1 MGNRLRALLNRY
13 ILADELSLD
22 ARRINTMLFFGF
34 LVAVGCTIM
43 RFVEGSSTLS
53 LIVQGAFILAVILA
67 GFMVNTYRVYTLAIY
82 ATVIFLDFILFP
94 LAFFLNGGLAT
105 GMPAFFAMGVALI
118 AMLISGRK
126 CGVLIVLNTLW
137 IIACYVVSHYYP
149 GLVSVP
155 ASPLLGAV
163 DHIGSF
169 LMVSLF
175 IGAVI
180 KIQDYLYARERQK
193 VADAAQALLRSD
205 RLRAAVNDLATTLLN
220 ADVEDFDAVF
230 KQEIA
235 RLASY
240 IDIDRAVIWR
250 NVEKKGELCYE
261 SVFRWVSGPDQGPV
275 VTVIPYKATPS
286 WYHILANNGTIN
298 GTIAEMEPDIQALL
312 RPYGMRSL
320 LVVPTFYQNR
330 FAGFTSFDDCHRER
344 DFSQNEIDIL
354 RSAAL
359 ILTNA
364 MIRNEI
370 NASLVAAREEAL
382 AGNRAKSA
390 FLSNM
395 SHEMRT
401 PLNAIIGMI
410 AIAKNA
416 SDVSKKDE
424 CLDKMEEASFHLLG
438 VINDVLD
445 MSKIEANKLEL
456 APVDFSFNRLIQR
469 VITVN
474 SFQIENKELD
484 FKLELDSEIP
494 DALHGDDQRIS
505 QAVTN
510 IFANA
515 IKFTPKGGS
524 VLLRTQLLEVSS
536 AGSCL
541 IRITITDSG
550 IGIGPEQLERL
561 FEPFQQ
567 AESTTTRRFG
577 GTGLGL
583 AISKRI
589 ISLMDGD
596 ISVESQQGKGST
608 FEMTI
613 PLEQAHESL
622 EVADADEQDAASPSQ
637 PNEMDLSGKHVLLA
651 EDIEVNR
658 EIVCALMEPFGVEVD
673 CATNGIEAVEL
684 FKRDPQRY
692 DLILMDMQMPEMD
705 GLDAT
710 RHIRALT
717 TPWAHKIPIVALT
730 ANVFKD
736 DINRCL
742 EAGMND
748 HLGKPLSQPRILSA
762 LRKHIKPH

>member
-1 MGNRLRALLNRY
+1 
-13 ILADELSLD
+13 
-22 ARRINTMLFFGF
+22 
-34 LVAVGCTIM
+34 
-43 RFVEGSSTLS
+43 
-53 LIVQGAFILAVILA
+53 
-67 GFMVNTYRVYTLAIY
+67 
-82 ATVIFLDFILFP
+82 
-94 LAFFLNGGLAT
+94 
-105 GMPAFFAMGVALI
+105 
-118 AMLISGRK
+118 
-126 CGVLIVLNTLW
+126 
-137 IIACYVVSHYYP
+137 
-149 GLVSVP
+149 
-155 ASPLLGAV
+155 
-163 DHIGSF
+163 
-169 LMVSLF
+169 
-175 IGAVI
+175 
-180 KIQDYLYARERQK
+180 
-193 VADAAQALLRSD
+193 
-205 RLRAAVNDLATTLLN
+205 
-220 ADVEDFDAVF
+220 
-230 KQEIA
+230 
-235 RLASY
+235 
-240 IDIDRAVIWR
+240 
-250 NVEKKGELCYE
+250 
-261 SVFRWVSGPDQGPV
+261 
-275 VTVIPYKATPS
+275 
-286 WYHILANNGTIN
+286 
-298 GTIAEMEPDIQALL
+298 
-312 RPYGMRSL
+312 MRSL

-330 FAGFTSFDDCHRER
+330 FEGFTSFDDCHRER

-401 PLNAIIGMI
+401 PLNAITGMI
-410 AIAKNA
+410 AIAKSA
-416 SDVSKKDE
+416 DDISKKDE

-469 VITVN
+469 VVTVN
-474 SFQIENKELD
+474 SFQIEHKELD
-484 FKLELDSEIP
+484 FKLELDPEIP
-494 DALHGDDQRIS
+494 DALYGDDQRIS

-515 IKFTPKGGS
+515 IKFTPKGGK
-524 VLLRTQLLEVSS
+524 VLLRTRLLEASP
-536 AGSCL
+536 AGVYL
-541 IRITITDSG
+541 IRITVTDSG

-567 AESTTTRRFG
+567 AENTTTRRFG

-589 ISLMDGD
+589 LSLMDGD
-596 ISVESQQGKGST
+596 ISVESEQGKGST
-608 FEMTI
+608 FELTI
-613 PLEQAHESL
+613 PLERARESL
-622 EVADADEQDAASPSQ
+622 ETVDADEQDLAHPAQSD
-637 PNEMDLSGKHVLLA
+637 ETDLVGRRVLLA

-658 EIVCALMEPFGVEVD
+658 EIVCALMEPFGIEVE

-684 FKRDPQRY
+684 FERDPQRY

-710 RHIRALT
+710 RRIRALP
-717 TPWAHKIPIVALT
+717 TPWAREIPIVALT

-736 DINRCL
+736 DINRCF

-748 HLGKPLSQPRILSA
+748 HLGKPLNQVRVLAGSGNRYW
-762 LRKHIKPH
+762 

>member
-1 MGNRLRALLNRY
+1 
-13 ILADELSLD
+13 
-22 ARRINTMLFFGF
+22 
-34 LVAVGCTIM
+34 
-43 RFVEGSSTLS
+43 
-53 LIVQGAFILAVILA
+53 
-67 GFMVNTYRVYTLAIY
+67 
-82 ATVIFLDFILFP
+82 FP

-105 GMPAFFAMGVALI
+105 GMPAFFAMGIALI
-118 AMLISGRK
+118 AMLTSGRR
-126 CGVLIVLNTLW
+126 CGVLIAFNILW
-137 IIACYVVSHYYP
+137 IIACYVVAHYYP

-155 ASPLLGAV
+155 SSPLLGAV

-175 IGAVI
+175 IAAVI
-180 KIQDYLYARERQK
+180 KVQDHLYARERQK
-193 VADAAQALLRSD
+193 VAEAAQVLLRSN

-220 ADVEDFDAVF
+220 TDVEDFDTVF

-235 RLASY
+235 RLASH

-250 NVEKKGELCYE
+250 NVEKEGKLCYE
-261 SVFRWVSGPDQGPV
+261 SVFKWVKGPDPGSP
-275 VTVIPYKATPS
+275 VTVIPYGVTPS
-286 WYHILANNGTIN
+286 WYRVLASNGTIN
-298 GTIAEMEPDIQALL
+298 GIVADMDPETQAVLK
-312 RPYGMRSL
+312 PYGMRSL

-330 FAGFTSFDDCHRER
+330 FEGFTSFDDCHRER

-354 RSAAL
+354 RSASL

-401 PLNAIIGMI
+401 PLNAITGMI
-410 AIAKNA
+410 TIAKSA
-416 SDVSKKDE
+416 EDAGKKDE

-456 APVDFSFNRLIQR
+456 APVDFSFSRLIQR
-469 VITVN
+469 VVTVN
-474 SFQIENKELD
+474 SFQIEHKGLD
-484 FKLELDSEIP
+484 FRLELDSEIP

-515 IKFTPKGGS
+515 IKFTPKGGRI
-524 VLLRTQLLEVSS
+524 LLRTRLLESS
-536 AGSCL
+536 TSGSYL
-541 IRITITDSG
+541 IRITVADSG
-550 IGIGPEQLERL
+550 IGISPEQLKRL

-567 AESTTTRRFG
+567 AENTTTRRFG

-596 ISVESQQGKGST
+596 ISVESEQGKGST
-608 FEMTI
+608 FELTI

-622 EVADADEQDAASPSQ
+622 ELVGADEQGAAHSTQSD
-637 PNEMDLSGKHVLLA
+637 ELDLVGRRVLLA

-658 EIVCALMEPFGVEVD
+658 EIVCALMAPFGVEVE
-673 CATNGIEAVEL
+673 CATNGIEAVEM

-710 RHIRALT
+710 QRIRALT
-717 TPWAHKIPIVALT
+717 DSWARRIPIVALT

-748 HLGKPLSQPRILSA
+748 HLGKPLNQVRILEA
-762 LRKHIKPH
+762 FRKHLKPR